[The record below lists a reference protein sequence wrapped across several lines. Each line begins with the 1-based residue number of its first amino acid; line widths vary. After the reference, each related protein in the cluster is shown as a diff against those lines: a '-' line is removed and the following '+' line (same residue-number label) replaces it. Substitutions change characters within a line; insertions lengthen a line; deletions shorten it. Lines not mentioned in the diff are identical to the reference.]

1 MSNAL
6 KEKDATRLQDAE
18 SVIET
23 IKSLVK
29 LLDCVALVGVVDPEV
44 SGIVTADGETFRD
57 VLPLGDGV
65 HIVLSVG
72 NLSTSL
78 AAGIHEI
85 EV

>member
-1 MSNAL
+1 MV
-6 KEKDATRLQDAE
+6 D
-18 SVIET
+18 
-23 IKSLVK
+23 
-29 LLDCVALVGVVDPEV
+29 VVDPEV

-72 NLSTSL
+72 ML
-78 AAGIHEI
+78 ATELPCGIHEI

>member
-1 MSNAL
+1 MSDVSPA
-6 KEKDATRLQDAE
+6 KDATQLQDVG
-18 SVIET
+18 SVIAL
-23 IKSLVK
+23 IKSWVK
-29 LLDCVALVGVVDPEV
+29 LLDCVVMVDVVDPEV

-72 NLSTSL
+72 KL
-78 AAGIHEI
+78 ATDLPCGIHEI

>member
-1 MSNAL
+1 MIAL
-6 KEKDATRLQDAE
+6 
-18 SVIET
+18 
-23 IKSLVK
+23 IKSWVK
-29 LLDCVALVGVVDPEV
+29 LLDCVVMVDVVDPEV

-72 NLSTSL
+72 ML
-78 AAGIHEI
+78 ATELPCGIHEI